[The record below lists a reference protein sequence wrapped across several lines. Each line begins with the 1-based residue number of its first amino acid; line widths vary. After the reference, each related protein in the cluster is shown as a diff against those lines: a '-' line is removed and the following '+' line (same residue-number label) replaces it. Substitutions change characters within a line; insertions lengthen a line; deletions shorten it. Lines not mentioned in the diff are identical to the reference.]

1 MLSTSTRYAL
11 ILVFSF
17 ATSEFVVTVDSCLHW
32 LSFLFLTLCNA
43 KGCQITAHTFVGF
56 VWNCF
61 ATRMLVTTTI
71 RFRAHMLRMS
81 LDWCVQ
87 MSNVFFHFEV
97 HYAHVIWTSTS
108 PNRRGFIVGPGP
120 MLAYRRNQLHR
131 LERSSRRIPPLAG
144 QAAEVFFDDLP
155 LASGPVRKER
165 EYETVCKINR
175 PKLYLLADRVH
186 G

>member
-1 MLSTSTRYAL
+1 
-11 ILVFSF
+11 
-17 ATSEFVVTVDSCLHW
+17 
-32 LSFLFLTLCNA
+32 
-43 KGCQITAHTFVGF
+43 
-56 VWNCF
+56 
-61 ATRMLVTTTI
+61 
-71 RFRAHMLRMS
+71 
-81 LDWCVQ
+81 
-87 MSNVFFHFEV
+87 
-97 HYAHVIWTSTS
+97 
-108 PNRRGFIVGPGP
+108 